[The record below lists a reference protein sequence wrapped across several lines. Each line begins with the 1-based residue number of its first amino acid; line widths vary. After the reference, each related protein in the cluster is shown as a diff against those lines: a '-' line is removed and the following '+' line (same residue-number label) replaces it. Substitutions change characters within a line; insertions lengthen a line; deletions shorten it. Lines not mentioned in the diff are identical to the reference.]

1 MSSDVEYM
9 QRAIRL
15 AKKGIYTTEPNPN
28 VGCVIVKNGEIV
40 GEGWHRLA
48 GKAHAEINAL
58 KQAGEKAKDTT
69 VYVTLEPC
77 SHTGKTPPCANA
89 LIDAGVKKVIVAMAD
104 PNPLVAGS
112 GLKKLQDA
120 GIETGLGLL
129 EAQAREL
136 NPGFIKRMDAGRPFV
151 RVKLAMS
158 LDGRTAMASGESQWI
173 SSEASRNDVQRLR
186 AQSSA
191 ILTGI
196 DTVLADDP
204 SMNVRLTLQQ
214 LNMFASQGVDAGQAA
229 VDKSADD
236 QNMAWVRQPKRIVL
250 DSQFKMPATA
260 KIYSQEGLSAG
271 GECIVYTLRKVDNRD
286 AYPFR
291 IETIAAQDGR
301 IDLHALMT
309 DLAKKEIN
317 LVHVEAGSVLCGALL
332 KNGLVD
338 EIVVYMAPHIM
349 GDGAKGLFHLPGL
362 EEMKDRVALIIKD
375 VRSVGNDIR
384 ITARP
389 EYRD

>member
-15 AKKGIYTTEPNPN
+15 ARKGLFTTDPNPN

-40 GEGWHRLA
+40 GEGWHQRA
-48 GKAHAEINAL
+48 GLAHAEINAL
-58 KQAGEKAKDTT
+58 KQAGDNAKDAT

-89 LIDAGVKKVIVAMAD
+89 LVEAGVKKVIAAMAD

-112 GLKKLQDA
+112 GLKRLQDA
-120 GIETGLGLL
+120 GIETGEGLL

-173 SSEASRNDVQRLR
+173 SGEASRNDVQRLR

-191 ILTGI
+191 VLTGI

-204 SMNVRLTLQQ
+204 SMNVRLTAEQ
-214 LNMFASQGVDAGQAA
+214 LNIVAAQDADAA
-229 VDKSADD
+229 RNV
-236 QNMAWVRQPKRIVL
+236 AWVRQPKRIVL
-250 DSQFKMPATA
+250 DSQFKIPAAA
-260 KIYSQEGLSAG
+260 KIFSQAGVSSG
-271 GECIVYTLRKVDNRD
+271 GECIVYTSLNVDNRD
-286 AYPFR
+286 AYPFT
-291 IETIAAQDGR
+291 IETIAVQDGR

-338 EIVVYMAPHIM
+338 EIIIYMAPHIM
-349 GDGAKGLFHLPGL
+349 GDNARGLFHLPGL
-362 EEMKDRVALIIKD
+362 EQMDDRIALSITD
-375 VRSVGNDIR
+375 VRAIGDDIR

-389 EYRD
+389 EYSA